1 LHCRREAPK
10 KPDRSPPGYPMD
22 STSATP
28 AASAESRLTP
38 GGESMLP
45 AIGLV
50 LLSVALFSIMDAL
63 SKILAA
69 RLDAIEIVW
78 GRYLV
83 ILALLAP
90 LVGRDPRSLL
100 AARPA
105 LQAVRGI
112 CLFASAV
119 LFIAGLAFLPLA
131 DASAIAFA
139 SPMVVTA
146 LSIPILGEQV
156 GIRRWSAVAAGF
168 VGVLIVIRPG
178 TGAFDAAALLPL
190 LSAACWALSIVL
202 TRRMGRHDKP
212 LTTLLYSTVVGLV
225 LSSLALPFVW
235 RPASVADW
243 MLIIAMGG
251 LNAGG
256 QYFLIAGLMRG
267 AASLL
272 APFTYSQIVWSTLL
286 GYLIFGALPT
296 VWTWSGAALIV
307 ASGVYIAHRE
317 RVRRTSG

>member
-1 LHCRREAPK
+1 
-10 KPDRSPPGYPMD
+10 MD
-22 STSATP
+22 NASATP

-38 GGESMLP
+38 RGESMLP

-100 AARPA
+100 AARLA

-139 SPMVVTA
+139 SPLVVTA

-168 VGVLIVIRPG
+168 VGVLVVIRPG
-178 TGAFDAAALLPL
+178 TGAFDAAAVLPL

-202 TRRMGRHDKP
+202 TRRMGHHDKP

-225 LSSLALPFVW
+225 LSSVALPFVW

-317 RVRRTSG
+317 RVRRASG

>member
-1 LHCRREAPK
+1 
-10 KPDRSPPGYPMD
+10 MD
-22 STSATP
+22 NASARP
-28 AASAESRLTP
+28 AASAES
-38 GGESMLP
+38 GFESRADSVLP

-69 RLDAIEIVW
+69 RLEAIEIVW

-90 LVGRDPRSLL
+90 LVARDPRSLL
-100 AARPA
+100 AARPL

-112 CLFASAV
+112 CLLASAV

-139 SPMVVTA
+139 SPLVVTA

-156 GIRRWSAVAAGF
+156 GIRRWSAVAVGF
-168 VGVLIVIRPG
+168 VGVLVVIRPG
-178 TGAFDAAALLPL
+178 SGAFDTAALLPL

-202 TRRMGRHDKP
+202 TRRMGHHDKP

-225 LSSLALPFVW
+225 LSSVALPFVW
-235 RPASVADW
+235 RPAGVADW
-243 MLIIAMGG
+243 TLIVAMGG
-251 LNAGG
+251 LHAGG
-256 QYFLIAGLMRG
+256 QYFLITGLMRG

-286 GYLIFGALPT
+286 GYVVFDALPT
-296 VWTWSGAALIV
+296 AWTWGGAALIV

-317 RVRRTSG
+317 RARRASG

>member
-1 LHCRREAPK
+1 
-10 KPDRSPPGYPMD
+10 MD
-22 STSATP
+22 NTSATP
-28 AASAESRLTP
+28 AASAASGLESRT
-38 GGESMLP
+38 ESMLP

-90 LVGRDPRSLL
+90 LVGRDPRSVV

-105 LQAVRGI
+105 LQVVRGI

-139 SPMVVTA
+139 SPLVVTA

-168 VGVLIVIRPG
+168 IGVLIVIRPG
-178 TGAFDAAALLPL
+178 GGAFDAAALLPL
-190 LSAACWALSIVL
+190 LSAACWALSMVV
-202 TRRMGRHDKP
+202 TRRMGHHDKP

-225 LSSLALPFVW
+225 LSSAALPFVW
-235 RPASVADW
+235 RPASGADW
-243 MLIIAMGG
+243 MLIVAMGG
-251 LNAGG
+251 LHAGG
-256 QYFLIAGLMRG
+256 QYFLIAGLLRG

-307 ASGVYIAHRE
+307 VSGIYTAHRE
-317 RVRRTSG
+317 RVRRASG

>member
-1 LHCRREAPK
+1 MDNASAAP
-10 KPDRSPPGYPMD
+10 
-22 STSATP
+22 AE
-28 AASAESRLTP
+28 SAESRLESRA
-38 GGESMLP
+38 ESMLP

-63 SKILAA
+63 SKILAT

-90 LVGRDPRSLL
+90 LVARDPRSLVS
-100 AARPA
+100 ARPA

-112 CLFASAV
+112 CLFGSAV

-139 SPMVVTA
+139 SPLVVTA
-146 LSIPILGEQV
+146 LSIPILREQV

-178 TGAFDAAALLPL
+178 SGAFDPAALLPL

-202 TRRMGRHDKP
+202 TRRMGHHDKP
-212 LTTLLYSTVVGLV
+212 LTTLLYSTLVGLV
-225 LSSLALPFVW
+225 LSGAALPFVW
-235 RPASVADW
+235 RPTDLADW
-243 MLIIAMGG
+243 TLIAAMGG

-256 QYFLIAGLMRG
+256 QYFLIAGLIRG

-286 GYLIFGALPT
+286 GYVIFGALPT

-317 RVRRTSG
+317 RVRRASA

>member
-1 LHCRREAPK
+1 MNNA
-10 KPDRSPPGYPMD
+10 
-22 STSATP
+22 SATP
-28 AASAESRLTP
+28 AVSAESGLAPRA
-38 GGESMLP
+38 ESMLP

-63 SKILAA
+63 SKLLAA
-69 RLDAIEIVW
+69 RLDAVEIVW

-90 LVGRDPRSLL
+90 LVGRDPRSLI
-100 AARPA
+100 AARPT

-139 SPMVVTA
+139 SPLVVTA

-178 TGAFDAAALLPL
+178 SGTFDAAALLPL
-190 LSAACWALSIVL
+190 LSAVCWAFSMVV
-202 TRRMGRHDKP
+202 TRRMGHHDKP
-212 LTTLLYSTVVGLV
+212 LTTLFYSTVVGLV
-225 LSSLALPFVW
+225 LSSAALPFVW
-235 RPASVADW
+235 RPASAADW
-243 MLIIAMGG
+243 MLIVAMGG
-251 LNAGG
+251 LHAGG

-286 GYLIFGALPT
+286 GYFIFGALPT
-296 VWTWSGAALIV
+296 AWTWSGAALIV

-317 RVRRTSG
+317 RVRRASG

>member
-1 LHCRREAPK
+1 
-10 KPDRSPPGYPMD
+10 MD
-22 STSATP
+22 NASATP
-28 AASAESRLTP
+28 AASAESGLESRAD
-38 GGESMLP
+38 SMLP

-69 RLDAIEIVW
+69 RLEAIEIVW

-90 LVGRDPRSLL
+90 LVARDPRSLM
-100 AARPA
+100 AARPL
-105 LQAVRGI
+105 LQAVRGL

-139 SPMVVTA
+139 SPLVVTA

-156 GIRRWSAVAAGF
+156 GIRRWSAVAVGF
-168 VGVLIVIRPG
+168 VGVLVVIRPG
-178 TGAFDAAALLPL
+178 SGAFDAAALLPL

-202 TRRMGRHDKP
+202 TRRMGHHDKP
-212 LTTLLYSTVVGLV
+212 LTTLLYSTVVGLA
-225 LSSLALPFVW
+225 LSSVALPFVW
-235 RPASVADW
+235 RPAGVADW
-243 MLIIAMGG
+243 TLMVAMGG
-251 LNAGG
+251 LHAGG

-286 GYLIFGALPT
+286 GYVVFDALPT
-296 VWTWSGAALIV
+296 AWTWSGAALIV

-317 RVRRTSG
+317 RIRRASG